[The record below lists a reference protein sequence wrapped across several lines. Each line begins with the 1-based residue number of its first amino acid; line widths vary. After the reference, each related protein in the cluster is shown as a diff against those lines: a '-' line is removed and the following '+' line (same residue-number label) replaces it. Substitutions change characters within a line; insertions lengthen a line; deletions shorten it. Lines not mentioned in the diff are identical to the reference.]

1 MGRFTQRSPAQ
12 LTATKTW
19 RTCYP
24 DHLSRFS
31 PCCPERHFSLTWL
44 TSACRLFKEICNLY
58 SVMYIKVVVKVG
70 FFVVN
75 VGCGWPRRERETLL
89 CAMYVIHLLSVLQGN
104 RLVFLSVKH
113 TSPHFCLYLLH
124 GLVHNCTNQIVF
136 LLKNIEH
143 YIKQEDTL
151 NLRDLSYFSTLK
163 SGQEKFSSLR
173 QGEPQKLQHQAF
185 VFILLSTVWS
195 CRNKME
201 NLSFGFSKLWKQNY
215 NDWVICHKF
224 DLFLNR
230 SLTIQHT
237 LWCAMCTTLTF
248 LPCTPYLYS

>member
-31 PCCPERHFSLTWL
+31 PCCPEKHFSLTWL

-75 VGCGWPRRERETLL
+75 VGCGWPQRERERETLL
-89 CAMYVIHLLSVLQGN
+89 CAMYMIHLLSVLQGN

-173 QGEPQKLQHQAF
+173 QGEPQKLQHQALCLF
-185 VFILLSTVWS
+185 YSQLFGVVGIKWKICLLAFQN
-195 CRNKME
+195 CENKTIMIE
-201 NLSFGFSKLWKQNY
+201 SFA
-215 NDWVICHKF
+215 I
-224 DLFLNR
+224 
-230 SLTIQHT
+230 SLT
-237 LWCAMCTTLTF
+237 F
-248 LPCTPYLYS
+248 F